1 MFMAFL
7 KGIDFPLL
15 IANKQNGRL
24 RIRLMAPSHINNL
37 VNRTRTAK
45 YIHVGRRMVKE
56 WVKRFDEKGIDG
68 LIEKHRF
75 SRRRV
80 ISTQQLENLKSLLK
94 HDVVRLKATHSTG

>member
-1 MFMAFL
+1 MAFL

-56 WVKRFDEKGIDG
+56 
-68 LIEKHRF
+68 
-75 SRRRV
+75 
-80 ISTQQLENLKSLLK
+80 
-94 HDVVRLKATHSTG
+94 